1 MKGPLLLVDI
11 GNTSSTTA
19 LMRGDEIFELS
30 RYLRADGVDGNIR
43 KAVERYKP
51 FSPSR
56 VIVGSVVPDLTRKWR
71 DDLANQLGCTAWEL
85 VPGAPLQIPV
95 TYPNPTT
102 IGADRLANAVAA
114 VKLVGAPVV
123 VADFGTA
130 LTFDIITRER
140 GYIGGVIA
148 PGIDMMY
155 SYLGEKTALLPTLI
169 PNPCAKVVGTST
181 EEAMHAGAYYGYR
194 GMVRE
199 IFHEIRRD
207 LDLPEI
213 SLVAT
218 GGFASQ
224 VLRDFD
230 ESVRILPHLTL
241 QGLAFA
247 WQYSESSASTA
258 YETDSN

>member
-1 MKGPLLLVDI
+1 MNGPLLLVDI

-19 LMRGDEIFELS
+19 LMRGGEIVELR
-30 RYLRADGVDGNIR
+30 RYLRADGVEGNIS
-43 KAVERYKP
+43 KAVDHYRL
-51 FSPSR
+51 FAPSR
-56 VIVGSVVPDLTRKWR
+56 VIVGSVVPDLTPKWKN
-71 DDLANQLGCTAWEL
+71 DLADRLGCGSWEL

-95 TYPNPTT
+95 TYPNPAS

-130 LTFDIITRER
+130 LTFDIVTPEQ

-155 SYLGEKTALLPTLI
+155 SYFGEKTALLPKLT

-181 EEAMHAGAYYGYR
+181 AEAMHAGAYYGYR

-199 IFHEIRRD
+199 IFHEIRRS
-207 LDLPEI
+207 LDLPNI

-241 QGLAFA
+241 QGLALA
-247 WQYSESSASTA
+247 WQFSESSES
-258 YETDSN
+258 DSL